1 MWPLLVVIT
10 PPGLQYGTGV
20 RQRFEQ
26 RLVQQLVAQPAVEA
40 FDEGVLHLPRE
51 RVVIPGPSSCPCC
64 GGKLAKLGETI
75 TETLEVV
82 SRQWKVI
89 QTVRKKFTCR
99 SCEKIT
105 QPPAPF
111 Q

>member
-40 FDEGVLHLPRE
+40 FDEAVLLF
-51 RVVIPGPSSCPCC
+51 CC
-64 GGKLAKLGETI
+64 GLPGAM
-75 TETLEVV
+75 
-82 SRQWKVI
+82 
-89 QTVRKKFTCR
+89 
-99 SCEKIT
+99 
-105 QPPAPF
+105 
-111 Q
+111 